1 MPKLE
6 ILSRRPAGPAKPVPL
21 LFVHGAFC
29 AGWIWDEHFLPW
41 FAEQGWEA
49 HAVSLR
55 GHGASAGR
63 ERLNSFGIADYVD
76 DVLSAVESC
85 STPPVLIGHSMGG
98 MVVQRALARRRFP
111 GAVLMA
117 SAPPHGL
124 LESSLRLAWSD
135 PYVFQQ
141 MGRLMTFANGIEA
154 EAVRRAMFSDRV
166 PLELA
171 KRYEPLMQEES
182 QRVLLDIGGWIP
194 FPLLPARGARVAVL
208 GAEEDRLIPKDQVEA
223 TARAFRTEPVFF
235 PEMGHSMMLEPG
247 WEAVARHV
255 AGWVETTVLGKPAQ
269 EKTAP
274 KPATPKTAAPDSGIR
289 AAAD

>member
-6 ILSRRPAGPAKPVPL
+6 ILSRRPAGPVKPVPL

-55 GHGASAGR
+55 GHGASEGR

-76 DVLSAVESC
+76 DVLSAVEAC
-85 STPPVLIGHSMGG
+85 SAPPVLIGHSMGG
-98 MVVQRALARRRFP
+98 MVVQRALIRRRFP

-141 MGRLMTFANGIEA
+141 MGMLMTFSNGIEA

-194 FPLLPARGARVAVL
+194 FPLLPARGVRVAVL
-208 GAEEDRLIPKDQVEA
+208 GAEEDRLIPRDQVEA

-247 WEAVARHV
+247 WESVARHV
-255 AGWVETTVLGKPAQ
+255 ADWVETTVLEKPAQ
-269 EKTAP
+269 EKPAP
-274 KPATPKTAAPDSGIR
+274 KKTVPAAVPDTGTR

>member
-6 ILSRRPAGPAKPVPL
+6 ILSRRPAGPVKPVPL

-29 AGWIWDEHFLPW
+29 GGWIWDEHFLPW

-55 GHGASAGR
+55 GHGASEGR

-76 DVLSAVESC
+76 DVLSAVDAC
-85 STPPVLIGHSMGG
+85 SAPPVLIGHSMGG
-98 MVVQRALARRRFP
+98 MVVQRALIRRRFP

-141 MGRLMTFANGIEA
+141 MGMLMTFSNGIEA

-194 FPLLPARGARVAVL
+194 FPLLPARGARVTVL

-247 WEAVARHV
+247 WEAVARYV
-255 AGWVETTVLGKPAQ
+255 ADWVETTVLEKPAL
-269 EKTAP
+269 EKAAPRKTAP
-274 KPATPKTAAPDSGIR
+274 LAVPDAGVR

>member
-1 MPKLE
+1 MPQLE
-6 ILSRRPAGPAKPVPL
+6 ILSHRPVGPAKPVPL

-29 AGWIWDEHFLPW
+29 GGWIWDEHFLPW
-41 FAEQGWEA
+41 FAERGWEA

-55 GHGASAGR
+55 GHGASEGR
-63 ERLNSFGIADYVD
+63 ERLNSFGIVDYIE
-76 DVLSAVESC
+76 DVLAAADACSA
-85 STPPVLIGHSMGG
+85 PPVLIGHSMGG
-98 MVVQRALARRRFP
+98 MVVQRTLIRRRFP

-124 LESSLRLAWSD
+124 LESTMRLAWSD

-141 MGRLMTFANGIEA
+141 MGMLMTFSNGIEP

-194 FPLLPARGARVAVL
+194 FPLLPARGVPVAVL

-223 TARAFRTEPVFF
+223 TARAFRTEPVFY
-235 PEMGHSMMLEPG
+235 PAMGHCMMLEPG
-247 WEAVARHV
+247 WESVAHDIV
-255 AGWVETTVLGKPAQ
+255 DWVETAVL
-269 EKTAP
+269 KTQAP
-274 KPATPKTAAPDSGIR
+274 KTTEPQRRAPDTGVR